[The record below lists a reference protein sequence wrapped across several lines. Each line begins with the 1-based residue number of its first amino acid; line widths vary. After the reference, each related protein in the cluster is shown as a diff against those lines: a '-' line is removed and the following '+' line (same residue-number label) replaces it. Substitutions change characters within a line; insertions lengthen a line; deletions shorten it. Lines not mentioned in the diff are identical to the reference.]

1 MDLPISARLPFSD
14 SRTTAGLADAAAKI
28 ISRGK
33 VSLMLK
39 QYGDMIRAADVKKAE
54 QWESQ
59 SDLSKF
65 EQAPINMHKLQALI
79 DYLKTHPSI
88 SSTTRSIVSNNNI
101 WGVLM
106 RKRPAIRLLQNGN
119 RIEEYIGQKQRLI
132 HSQQ

>member
-1 MDLPISARLPFSD
+1 MDLLISARLPFSD

-79 DYLKTHPSI
+79 DYQKLTPLYRQRQGASSQTTIYGECSCGKGPQSDCYKTA
-88 SSTTRSIVSNNNI
+88 T
-101 WGVLM
+101 
-106 RKRPAIRLLQNGN
+106 
-119 RIEEYIGQKQRLI
+119 E
-132 HSQQ
+132 